1 MMNKYS
7 GRRRLFILENAY
19 IKEVSSIY
27 FFIFLVLTGFCIFL
41 TIRKKKI
48 FYLAIPFMALFA
60 FLIIQIAMVPAPFFE
75 TVKFIFS
82 LR

>member
-1 MMNKYS
+1 MT
-7 GRRRLFILENAY
+7 
-19 IKEVSSIY
+19 SIY
-27 FFIFLVLTGFCIFL
+27 FFIFMALTGFCIFL
-41 TIRKKKI
+41 TIRKKKA
-48 FYLAIPFMALFA
+48 FYLAVPFVALFA

>member
-1 MMNKYS
+1 M
-7 GRRRLFILENAY
+7 
-19 IKEVSSIY
+19 
-27 FFIFLVLTGFCIFL
+27 LTGFCTFL